1 MKIAQVAP
9 LMESVPPQQY
19 GGTERVV
26 SWITEELVRR
36 GHDVT
41 LFATGDSTTA
51 AELVACSERALRF
64 DPEAS
69 CPIPHVFVMLDRVR
83 RRADEF
89 DIIHFHTDYLH
100 WPLFRD
106 MAGRTLTTLHGR
118 LDLGFLKPAFAG
130 FPEMPLV
137 SISNDQRQPFPDANW
152 VSTIYHGLPN
162 DLLPYCEAPSR
173 DYLAFVGRICPEKR
187 VDRAISIAKRAG
199 LKLRIAA
206 KIDKADVAY
215 FAETIEPL
223 LDDPLIE
230 FVGEIN
236 DAQKP
241 EFFGNALGL
250 LFPIDWPEP
259 FGLVMIESMSC
270 GAPVVAY
277 NRGSVPEVIDHGV
290 TGFVVDGED
299 EAVVAVHRLSMLNR
313 LMVRKRFEE
322 RFTVERMVGDYLA
335 AYDAAESSER
345 VSASAGAGA

>member
-64 DPEAS
+64 DPEAT
-69 CPIPHVFVMLDRVR
+69 CPIPHFFVMLDRVR
-83 RRADEF
+83 RRASEF
-89 DIIHFHTDYLH
+89 DVIHFHTDYLH

-106 MAGRTLTTLHGR
+106 MAERTVTTLHGR
-118 LDLGFLKPAFAG
+118 LDLPFLKPAFAG

-137 SISNDQRQPFPDANW
+137 SISNDQRKPFADANW
-152 VSTIYHGLPN
+152 AATIYHGLPR
-162 DLLPYCEAPSR
+162 DLLPYREAPSR

-187 VDRAISIAKRAG
+187 VDRAITIARRAG
-199 LKLRIAA
+199 MRLRIAA
-206 KIDKADVAY
+206 KIDKTDEAY
-215 FAETIEPL
+215 FASEIRPL

-241 EFFGNALGL
+241 EFFGNAMGL

-259 FGLVMIESMSC
+259 FGLVMIEAMSC
-270 GAPVVAY
+270 GTPVIAY
-277 NRGSVPEVIDHGV
+277 DHGSVPEVVDQGV
-290 TGFVVDGED
+290 TGFVVDGVD
-299 EAVVAVHRLSMLNR
+299 EAVTAVHRLTMLNR

-322 RFTVERMVGDYLA
+322 RFSVERMVDEYVGLYEA
-335 AYDAAESSER
+335 AVHRQDRAA
-345 VSASAGAGA
+345 ASLIA